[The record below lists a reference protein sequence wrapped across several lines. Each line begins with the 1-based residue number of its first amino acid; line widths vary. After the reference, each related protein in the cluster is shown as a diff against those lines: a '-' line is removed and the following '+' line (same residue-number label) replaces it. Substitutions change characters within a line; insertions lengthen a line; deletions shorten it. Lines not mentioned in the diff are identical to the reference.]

1 MSAQSTESES
11 LWSGVQDQT
20 RRLAD
25 EVRGLAAAR
34 WRLLQLELTAA
45 RDQITRL
52 LIVIASA
59 GIAALVALPILLV
72 ALADALDGTL
82 GLART
87 AWLVVGGATLLLG
100 AIVSALLAWRR
111 FRRAFTGLTESLEE
125 LREDLVWL
133 SERRESSHERP

>member
-1 MSAQSTESES
+1 MSAQPTESES

-25 EVRGLAAAR
+25 EMRGLAAAR

-45 RDQITRL
+45 RDQIARL
-52 LIVIASA
+52 VIIFASA

-82 GLART
+82 GLT
-87 AWLVVGGATLLLG
+87 QSGWLVAEGATLLLG
-100 AIVSALLAWRR
+100 ATISTHLAWRR
-111 FRRAFTGLTESLEE
+111 FRRECTGLTESLEE